1 MPGKQTQTSWLLPSP
16 GSTPPSWEHHLS
28 NSPTIHFF
36 TNWEVGAH
44 FLKFFPGPVASFLP
58 SPHLPHQHQWR
69 PPSAALDLALHGGP
83 HPCCAPPHP
92 PTPRLMA
99 ELQGFPQ
106 PVPRLC
112 AGKKG
117 RIPGATESKLVFVVH
132 SSATSLP
139 GQSISKHRGLGRSP
153 KARGHL
159 IGQRQAVS
167 WQRRTSC
174 QQERKDGDQIIFKVG
189 SGRERDA

>member
-1 MPGKQTQTSWLLPSP
+1 MPGKQTQMSWLLPSP

-69 PPSAALDLALHGGP
+69 PPSAALDLALLGGP

-92 PTPRLMA
+92 PPPRLMA

-112 AGKKG
+112 AGKKAG
-117 RIPGATESKLVFVVH
+117 FLGLLRANWFLLYIHQQLRCQVRVYQNTEAL
-132 SSATSLP
+132 AEAP
-139 GQSISKHRGLGRSP
+139 KHED
-153 KARGHL
+153 
-159 IGQRQAVS
+159 I
-167 WQRRTSC
+167 
-174 QQERKDGDQIIFKVG
+174 
-189 SGRERDA
+189 